1 MIIYLSI
8 IPLLLGGL
16 SLALHRRRKIAIS
29 LTFASLIASAV
40 ILLFNLGKDF
50 EAVIGDWGMLGIS
63 IGYDEF
69 SLPFLLAVIV
79 VLAAVTLNSLHK
91 SYDGFF
97 YALITLLLGSLNA
110 VFITRDLFNVYVS
123 FELASIIGFIL
134 IAYGREGKQIWAT
147 VKYMLIAAL
156 GFNFYLVGIGLV
168 YLKSGTF
175 SFLALD
181 YMDRLPA
188 ALIFTG
194 LSVKSG
200 LFLLSMWLPDAHA
213 NAGTEIS
220 PILSGLM
227 VKIED
232 YLVIRFLQY
241 SSFEW
246 LRNFY
251 LVIGTFSAVAGVL
264 FAMNARKAKDVL
276 AYHTFSQIGFIIAAS
291 NMAAAWHAF
300 SHAVFKGLL
309 FMTAG
314 NIKERLGTQKIS
326 EWKGKVNIKEFLPLI
341 VGSAA
346 IMGTPLTSGFVTK
359 NGIMDSISGPAKYFL
374 IVASIGTVISFSK
387 LIFVGISKEKMKQ
400 RWNISLGYGIMVF
413 TIFAHGIIG
422 FDTHHTL
429 DALLMIAV
437 GIPLYFML
445 KSFLKPLPR
454 ILEKLDNSF
463 ILYLLL
469 FGVMLSVIII

>member
-1 MIIYLSI
+1 MILYLSI
-8 IPLLLGGL
+8 IPLLLGGV
-16 SLALHRRRKIAIS
+16 SLILNQRTKITIV
-29 LTFASLIASAV
+29 LTFTSLLTSIV
-40 ILLFNLGKDF
+40 ILLFNIGKNF
-50 EAVIGDWGMLGIS
+50 EMVIGNWGTLGIS

-69 SLPFLLAVIV
+69 ALPFLLAVIV
-79 VLAAVTLNSLHK
+79 VLSAITLNSLQK
-91 SYDGFF
+91 NYDGFF

-134 IAYGREGKQIWAT
+134 IAYGRKGKQIWAT
-147 VKYMLIAAL
+147 VKYMLISAL
-156 GFNFYLVGIGLV
+156 GFNFYLIGIGLV
-168 YLKSGTF
+168 YMKSGTF
-175 SFLALD
+175 SFSALD
-181 YMDRLPA
+181 YMDKLPA
-188 ALIFTG
+188 VLIFTG

-213 NAGTEIS
+213 NAITEVS

-241 SSFEW
+241 GSFQW

-264 FAMNARKAKDVL
+264 FAMNAKKAKDVL

-314 NIKERLGTQKIS
+314 NIKERLGTQKIQ
-326 EWKGKVNIKEFLPLI
+326 EWKGKINIKEYIPLL

-374 IVASIGTVISFSK
+374 VVASIGTVISFSK
-387 LIFVGISKEKMKQ
+387 LIFVGVSKEKMKL
-400 RWNISLGYGIMVF
+400 RWNMWLAYGIMVAAVF
-413 TIFAHGIIG
+413 IHGIIG

-429 DALLMIAV
+429 DALIMIAT
-437 GIPLYFML
+437 GIPLFFML
-445 KSFLKPLPR
+445 KKFLNPLPR
-454 ILEKLDNSF
+454 IFERLDNAL

-469 FGVMLSVIII
+469 FGIMLTFVLE